1 MGRFS
6 GLWMVK
12 GYLRVLKTS
21 AIISISWV
29 ALRDESRLLV
39 FVLVLL
45 AVAVAGSVDVA
56 HSVA

>member
-1 MGRFS
+1 
-6 GLWMVK
+6 
-12 GYLRVLKTS
+12 VLNTT

-29 ALRDESRLLV
+29 VLRDESRLLV

-45 AVAVAGSVDVA
+45 AVAAVAGSVDAA